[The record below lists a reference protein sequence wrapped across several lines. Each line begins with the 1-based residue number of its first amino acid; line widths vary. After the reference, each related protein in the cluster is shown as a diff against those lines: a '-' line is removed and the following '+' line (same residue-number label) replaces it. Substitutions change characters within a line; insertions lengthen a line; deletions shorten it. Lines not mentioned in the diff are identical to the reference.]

1 VKIMHSGRIEPL
13 GVVTLTSSGNAVNVG
28 RSSGMLLRVDRS
40 GAEEAQADATPARF
54 ALHERLADGFIL
66 RDVTREN
73 TMR

>member
-1 VKIMHSGRIEPL
+1 
-13 GVVTLTSSGNAVNVG
+13 
-28 RSSGMLLRVDRS
+28 MLLRVDRS